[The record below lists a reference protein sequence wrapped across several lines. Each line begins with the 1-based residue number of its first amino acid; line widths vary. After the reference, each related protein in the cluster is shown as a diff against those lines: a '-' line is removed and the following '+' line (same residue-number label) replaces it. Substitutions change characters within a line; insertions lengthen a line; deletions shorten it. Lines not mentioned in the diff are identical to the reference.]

1 MNRFKSFDSWLNNK
15 TIIESEKTNEA
26 EVQEPVSTQ
35 TATETETTKTP
46 SIYDDVDNIMNSLEV
61 LSSEL
66 TEQFDV
72 QIDSI
77 LNEEIELINENFLEN
92 LKKQIMSMKAYA
104 TLSSAYPKFKKDES
118 KQKIKKIEALG
129 QYDLSSEE
137 KISALKDKT
146 KEKFQ
151 KAIDDAKGIENK
163 AKKQLTVQKLRDARD
178 EALKVGKDS
187 SIQKKIDAGKA
198 KLTLKLDNIIRNST
212 KDITDLL
219 AAQKIESELMK
230 KQWDKEK
237 LEIDD
242 KAAMDLLD
250 QELDAKLEF
259 AEDSPEAQKRMQAS
273 TAKAKKELAKEKA
286 QKMKEA
292 EADIKE
298 LSDEYQRL
306 SDSGDEKQK
315 EANLK
320 IKQFFDNG
328 QKYSQALSAT
338 LSAGGEPTPEQKK
351 ALIEA
356 RKAYNAAKNSI
367 TAGTFTVADSKL
379 SKEDAEEQF
388 VSFKSM
394 MDSAVEE
401 YDAKVQGFEKE
412 DEDDD
417 TETLTDD
424 QTAKIEAEET
434 QMAERQ
440 EKLEA
445 ELAKPEE
452 ERNQGMI
459 DGLKAGIAKN
469 KQDIADIKAASNDS
483 VQNIETIEEDR
494 SEEIE
499 DDAKKLAEPK
509 DLDESEETEEEV
521 EETEEVVE
529 SCESCDCNP
538 CECDVKESVE
548 ETEEEVEA
556 NEASVVV
563 DATDPKSKILKK
575 LLKKHNVKLEVL
587 REVGD
592 GGGWP
597 EVELTGDKKDLQA
610 VLQSRDGWDTDDLD
624 EYIEES
630 NGTFTVK
637 VKALYEEEV
646 EEVEEG
652 RKIIDPSTFKDDKLN
667 YNDQFRGNT
676 SLSKSL
682 SSDLGLD
689 PKKPWTEGIGF
700 DDQAMYSV
708 GNPSGTIANDA
719 LSGKYTYADLLAMA
733 KKHYGIEESSEEV
746 EDNTTSE
753 LSEEAT
759 KAGLTELAAEISTKE
774 NWQVAEGTK
783 LRSMYES
790 KIKKS
795 NADTLL
801 NEQRHSIDSVKDAFS
816 KLI

>member
-1 MNRFKSFDSWLNNK
+1 MSRFKSFDSWLNNK

-26 EVQEPVSTQ
+26 EVQEPALAQAS
-35 TATETETTKTP
+35 TETETTKTP

-137 KISALKDKT
+137 KISILKDKT

-198 KLTLKLDNIIRNST
+198 KLTLKLDNIIRSST

-237 LEIDD
+237 IEIDD

-273 TAKAKKELAKEKA
+273 TEKAKKELAKERA
-286 QKMKEA
+286 QKIKDA

-328 QKYSQALSAT
+328 QKYSQTLSAT
-338 LSAGGEPTPEQKK
+338 LGAGGEPTAEQKK

-356 RKAYNAAKNSI
+356 RKAYNAAKNAI
-367 TAGTFTVADSKL
+367 TAGTFTVADPKL

-401 YDAKVQGFEKE
+401 YDAKVQGFEKD

-417 TETLTDD
+417 TEVLTDD
-424 QTAKIEAEET
+424 QQAKIQAEET

-469 KQDIADIKAASNDS
+469 KQDIADIKASSNDS

-548 ETEEEVEA
+548 ETEEEVE
-556 NEASVVV
+556 E
-563 DATDPKSKILKK
+563 T
-575 LLKKHNVKLEVL
+575 
-587 REVGD
+587 
-592 GGGWP
+592 
-597 EVELTGDKKDLQA
+597 
-610 VLQSRDGWDTDDLD
+610 
-624 EYIEES
+624 EE
-630 NGTFTVK
+630 T
-637 VKALYEEEV
+637 EEEV
-646 EEVEEG
+646 EETEEEVEEIEETEEEVEEIEEG

-746 EDNTTSE
+746 EDNTVSE

-783 LRSMYES
+783 LRSIYES